1 MNHLSGQ
8 TLVDPAATAAAIV
21 GDFLS
26 TGPKKLLIGGQW
38 VDAQSGQTFEVVDP
52 TTEQVLASVAL
63 AEKADVDAAVAAAT
77 RAFDD
82 PSWSCITP
90 HARARYLLD
99 IADLMEEHVEELA
112 ALQSFEMGAPLALTR
127 MMAAAMADT
136 FRYYA
141 GWTTK
146 MFGRTNPSDTSV
158 FNYTLREPLGV
169 VGAIIPWNGPILA
182 ATWKIA
188 PALACANTIVMKPA
202 EVAPLAVIRLAELI
216 VEAGVPAGVVNMVP
230 GFGAGAG
237 EALINH
243 PDVAKLAFTGST
255 AIGKHLMEVA
265 SKTMKKV
272 SLELGG
278 KGPTIIFNDAD
289 LDRAA
294 QLSAVGFVANTG
306 QACVAGSRILVQDG
320 VYDAFA
326 TKLVAAVEAMKGGS
340 PFDEQSFFG
349 PLSSKPQFDRV
360 AGYFDLAVA
369 EGARALTGGKVE
381 QGTGY
386 FVPPTIYADV
396 RRDMRVVREEIFG
409 PVAVLTRFADEA
421 EAVSQANDT
430 EFGLSAAVWT
440 RDAARATRVSRAV
453 KAGTVWVNTMFN
465 LDPASPFGGYKS
477 SGSGRELGPDSIDAY
492 TQVKSV
498 FLGL

>member
-369 EGARALTGGKVE
+369 EGARAHRGQGGA
-381 QGTGY
+381 GDRLLR
-386 FVPPTIYADV
+386 PANNL
-396 RRDMRVVREEIFG
+396 RR
-409 PVAVLTRFADEA
+409 
-421 EAVSQANDT
+421 
-430 EFGLSAAVWT
+430 
-440 RDAARATRVSRAV
+440 RATRH
-453 KAGTVWVNTMFN
+453 AGGARGDLWPGRSADALRRRGRGRVAGQRHGVWP
-465 LDPASPFGGYKS
+465 LGGRVDARRGS
-477 SGSGRELGPDSIDAY
+477 CHAGVQGGQGRHRLGEHDVQPRSGFALRRLQVIGLGPRTRA
-492 TQVKSV
+492 
-498 FLGL
+498 GLD